1 MDRPEMV
8 NLGGEPRCGRSL
20 AAQSDGF
27 SSGDFIVYPAHGV
40 GQIAG
45 VEEQEVA
52 GARLEFFVVNF
63 VKDKMTLRVPTAKAA
78 RVGMRK
84 LSDPSTITRA
94 GQTLTQRPQTVKG
107 VWSRVAQEYEGKI
120 SSGDI
125 VAIAEVV
132 RDLYRSESQPERS
145 FSGRQLYEVALDRLS
160 REVAVAERISESEAI
175 RKIEGLLAGTRV

>member
-8 NLGGEPRCGRSL
+8 TLGGEPRCGCLL
-20 AAQSDGF
+20 AAQRDGF

-40 GQIAG
+40 GQITG

-52 GARLEFFVVNF
+52 GTRLEFFVINF
-63 VKDKMTLRVPTAKAA
+63 VNYKMTLRVPTANVA

-84 LSDPSTITRA
+84 LSDAPTITRA

-107 VWSRVAQEYEGKI
+107 VWSRVAREYEGKI

-132 RDLYRSESQPERS
+132 RDLYRSDSQPEQS
-145 FSGRQLYEVALDRLS
+145 FSGRQLYETALDRLS
-160 REVAVAERISESEAI
+160 REVAIAERIPESVAI
-175 RKIEGLLAGTRV
+175 KKIEGLLAGTKV